1 MIKTEP
7 TSRIETIT
15 PAIAQEWLDKSNTD
29 NRPLS
34 WAVIN
39 SYADTMK
46 NGNWLVNGEAIT
58 FDEKGNLLNGHHR
71 LRAVIASATTIQSYV
86 VRGVDPKAFSTYDC
100 GRNRTFGQLI
110 SMQGESNGNNVA
122 AIVRTYLVLNKGH
135 EIHEVGDYDKKCLHE
150 TNKTMVDFYLK
161 NKKFFNNITE
171 KTVSIIGRA
180 RVLKASFVG
189 GSIAYLVRDLGYSE
203 QLAIDF
209 FTQLCNSDTSK
220 DPTINSLRKR
230 LFEERNDR
238 KGKLLAKLHSA
249 LTIKCWNAYVT
260 GKIVKRIVWHSD
272 SEAFPTYIKF
282 SKKE

>member
-1 MIKTEP
+1 MNKTEP
-7 TSRIETIT
+7 TSKIETIT
-15 PAIAQEWLDKSNTD
+15 PAIAQEWLDKSSTD

-58 FDEKGNLLNGHHR
+58 FDDKGNLLNGHHR
-71 LRAVIASATTIQSYV
+71 LRAVIASATAIQSYV
-86 VRGVDPKAFSTYDC
+86 VRGVDHKAFSTYDC

-110 SMQGESNGNNVA
+110 TMQGESNGNNVA

-135 EIHEVGDYDKKCLHE
+135 EIHEASDYDKKNLHE

-171 KTVSIIGRA
+171 KAVSIIGRA
-180 RVLKASFVG
+180 RVLKSSFVG

-203 QLAIDF
+203 ELAIDF

-230 LFEERNDR
+230 LFEERNNR
-238 KGKLLAKLHSA
+238 KDKLLAKLHSA
-249 LTIKCWNAYVT
+249 LTIKCWNAYVE
-260 GKIVKRIVWHSD
+260 GKTVKRIVWHSD
-272 SEAFPTYIKF
+272 SEAFPTYIKLNQ
-282 SKKE
+282 K

>member
-122 AIVRTYLVLNKGH
+122 SIVRTYLVLNKGH
-135 EIHEVGDYDKKCLHE
+135 EIHEVSDYDKKCLHE

-171 KTVSIIGRA
+171 KAVSIIGRA

-260 GKIVKRIVWHSD
+260 GKTVKRIVWHSD